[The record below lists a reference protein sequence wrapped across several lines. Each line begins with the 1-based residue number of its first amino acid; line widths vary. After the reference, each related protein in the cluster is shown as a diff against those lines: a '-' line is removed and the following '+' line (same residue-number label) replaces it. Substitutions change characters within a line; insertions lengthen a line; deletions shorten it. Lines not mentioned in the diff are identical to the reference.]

1 MYCLSMP
8 LPCDQTGVYAR
19 LRSRSG
25 LTLILDSSWEPRL
38 DSLRPLSRQCII
50 AQNPFAILTARG
62 SHAVLEWEGGRREQG
77 ETFSLLRRLL
87 ADFQLPGQD
96 SPTPFPAGA
105 MGYFGYELKSTLE
118 AVPSALPADLDMPD
132 LWLGFF
138 DSAVT
143 LDLEEDQLHITST
156 GLPLRGAAARE
167 RAVRRAEDLRA
178 QLFDPGTRGGALVE
192 GSTAG
197 YSPFC
202 QRGIGVQSGSNFRC
216 EEYLRAILRIKEH
229 IAAGDIYQA
238 NLSQRFKRPFEGDSF
253 DLFLDLRERT
263 PAPFSAYLDARDFSI
278 VSASPERFLHFDPGS
293 RLVST
298 RPIKGTRPRGET
310 PSLDRSLARELAG
323 SEKDHAEHVMIVD
336 LERNDLG
343 KVAEVGSVRVPE
355 FAVVET
361 FPAVF
366 HLTSTVEALLSPEKD
381 AVDLLKAAFPGGSVT
396 GAPKIRSM
404 EIIEQVETVR
414 RGAYTGSLGY
424 LSFSGEVDLN
434 ILIRTICTQGG
445 VASLHSGS
453 AIVADSDPE
462 SEYQETLIKAQA
474 LSQALD
480 RSGRNLNPSPSRVSQ
495 AVLTEP

>member
-1 MYCLSMP
+1 MHCLSMP
-8 LPCDQTGVYAR
+8 LPCDLTGVYAR

-25 LTLILDSSWEPRL
+25 PTLILDSSWEPRP
-38 DSLRPLSRQCII
+38 DSLRPLSRHCIL
-50 AQNPFAILTARG
+50 AQNPFAILTAKG
-62 SHAVLEWEGGRREQG
+62 SHAVLDWEGGQQERG

-87 ADFQLPGQD
+87 TDFELPGQD

-118 AVPSALPADLDMPD
+118 AVPSSLPADLNMPD

-138 DSAVT
+138 DTAVT
-143 LDLEEDQLHITST
+143 LNLEEDQLHITST

-178 QLFDPGTRGGALVE
+178 RLFDPGIRAHGLEQGFE
-192 GSTAG
+192 TADLPL
-197 YSPFC
+197 Y
-202 QRGIGVQSGSNFRC
+202 QRELGVQTGSNFSRD
-216 EEYLRAILRIKEH
+216 EYLRAIRRIKEH

-238 NLSQRFKRPFEGDSF
+238 NLSQRFKRPFAGDSF

-278 VSASPERFLHFDPGS
+278 VSASPERFLHLDPRS
-293 RLVST
+293 RLVSS
-298 RPIKGTRPRGET
+298 RPIKGTRPRGAT
-310 PSLDRSLARELAG
+310 PSLDRSLAQELAG
-323 SEKDHAEHVMIVD
+323 SAKDNAEHVMIVD

-381 AVDLLKAAFPGGSVT
+381 GVDLLKAAFPGGSVT

-414 RGAYTGSLGY
+414 RGAYTGALGY
-424 LSFSGEVDLN
+424 LSFSGEMDLN

-480 RSGRNLNPSPSRVSQ
+480 RSVRNVDHTPSGVQQ

>member
-1 MYCLSMP
+1 MHCLSMP
-8 LPCDQTGVYAR
+8 LPCDRASVYTR

-25 LTLILDSSWEPRL
+25 PTLILDSSWEPRPN
-38 DSLRPLSRQCII
+38 SVRALSRHCIL
-50 AQNPFAILTARG
+50 AKEPFAILTAWG
-62 SHAVLEWEGGRREQG
+62 SHAVLDWEGGRQERG

-87 ADFQLPGQD
+87 ADFELTGQD

-105 MGYFGYELKSTLE
+105 MGYFGYELRSALE
-118 AVPSALPADLDMPD
+118 AVPSALPADFDMPD
-132 LWLGFF
+132 LWLAFF

-143 LDLEEDQLHITST
+143 LDLEEDLLHITST
-156 GLPLRGAAARE
+156 GLPQRGAAARE
-167 RAVRRAEDLRA
+167 RALRRAEDLRL
-178 QLFDPGTRGGALVE
+178 QLFAPASQIDGFEKSMEEDASRFSQGE
-192 GSTAG
+192 
-197 YSPFC
+197 
-202 QRGIGVQSGSNFRC
+202 IGVPAGSNFSR
-216 EEYLRAILRIKEH
+216 EDYLAAIRRIKEH

-238 NLSQRFKRPFEGDSF
+238 NLSQRFKRPFKGDSF
-253 DLFLDLRERT
+253 DLFLDLRKRT
-263 PAPFSAYLDARDFSI
+263 PAPFSAYLDARNFSI
-278 VSASPERFLHFDPGS
+278 VSASPERFLRFDPQS

-298 RPIKGTRPRGET
+298 RPIKGTRPRGAT
-310 PSLDRSLARELAG
+310 PSLDRSLARELAA

-343 KVAEVGSVRVPE
+343 RVAQIGSVRVPE

-381 AVDLLKAAFPGGSVT
+381 TVDLLKAAFPGGSVT
-396 GAPKIRSM
+396 GAPKIRAM

-414 RGAYTGSLGY
+414 RGAYTGALGY
-424 LSFSGEVDLN
+424 LSFTGELDLN

-445 VASLHSGS
+445 MASLHSGS

-474 LSQALD
+474 LSQVLD
-480 RSGRNLNPSPSRVSQ
+480 RSGQNANHSSSRASQ
-495 AVLTEP
+495 ALRELA

>member
-1 MYCLSMP
+1 M
-8 LPCDQTGVYAR
+8 
-19 LRSRSG
+19 
-25 LTLILDSSWEPRL
+25 LILDSSWEPRP
-38 DSLRPLSRQCII
+38 DSARPLSRHCIL
-50 AQNPFAILTARG
+50 ARDPFAVLTAWG
-62 SHAVLEWEGGRREQG
+62 SHAVLDWEGGCQEHG
-77 ETFSLLRRLL
+77 ETFSLLSRMLL
-87 ADFQLPGQD
+87 DFELTGED

-118 AVPSALPADLDMPD
+118 AVPSSLPADLDMPD
-132 LWLGFF
+132 VWLAFF

-143 LDLEEDQLHITST
+143 LDLEENLLHITST
-156 GLPLRGAAARE
+156 GLPQRGAAARK
-167 RAVRRAEDLRA
+167 RAVRRAEDLRV
-178 QLFDPGTRGGALVE
+178 QLFDPASPADGFEKSIEEGAPTHSQGGVGFQA
-192 GSTAG
+192 
-197 YSPFC
+197 
-202 QRGIGVQSGSNFRC
+202 GSNFSR
-216 EEYLRAILRIKEH
+216 EDYLGAIRRIKEH

-238 NLSQRFKRPFEGDSF
+238 NLSQRFKRPFRGNSF
-253 DLFLDLRERT
+253 DLFLDLRMRT

-278 VSASPERFLHFDPGS
+278 VSASPERFLHFDPQS

-298 RPIKGTRPRGET
+298 RPIKGTRPRGAT
-310 PSLDRSLARELAG
+310 PSLDRSLARELAA

-343 KVAEVGSVRVPE
+343 RVAQFGSVRVPE

-381 AVDLLKAAFPGGSVT
+381 AVDFMKAAFPGGSVT

-414 RGAYTGSLGY
+414 RGAYTGALGY
-424 LSFSGEVDLN
+424 FSFSGEVDLN
-434 ILIRTICTQGG
+434 ILIRTICTQAG

-462 SEYQETLIKAQA
+462 SEYQETLLKAQA

-480 RSGRNLNPSPSRVSQ
+480 CSGGVAHSPSTCQANVSQ
-495 AVLTEP
+495 AVSKLA

>member
-1 MYCLSMP
+1 MHCLSMA
-8 LPCDQTGVYAR
+8 LPCDRASVYAR

-25 LTLILDSSWEPRL
+25 PTLILDSSWEPRP
-38 DSLRPLSRQCII
+38 DSVRPLSRHCIL
-50 AQNPFAILTARG
+50 AQNPFAILTAWG
-62 SHAVLEWEGGRREQG
+62 SHAVLDWEGGRQEQG

-87 ADFQLPGQD
+87 ADFELTDQD

-105 MGYFGYELKSTLE
+105 MGYFGYELRSALE
-118 AVPSALPADLDMPD
+118 AVPSSLPADLDMPD
-132 LWLGFF
+132 LWLAFF

-143 LDLEEDQLHITST
+143 LDLEEDLLHITST
-156 GLPLRGAAARE
+156 GLPQRGAAARDS
-167 RAVRRAEDLRA
+167 AVRRAEDLRV
-178 QLFDPGTRGGALVE
+178 QLFDPVSRVDGFEECMGE
-192 GSTAG
+192 GS
-197 YSPFC
+197 PFN
-202 QRGIGVQSGSNFRC
+202 QGEVGVQAGSNFSR
-216 EEYLRAILRIKEH
+216 EDYLGAIGRIKEH

-238 NLSQRFKRPFEGDSF
+238 NLSQRFKRPFKGDSF
-253 DLFLDLRERT
+253 DLFLDLRKRT

-278 VSASPERFLHFDPGS
+278 VSASPERFLHFDPQS

-298 RPIKGTRPRGET
+298 RPIKGTRPRGAT
-310 PSLDRSLARELAG
+310 PSLDRSLARELAA

-343 KVAEVGSVRVPE
+343 RVAQVGSVRVPE

-381 AVDLLKAAFPGGSVT
+381 AVDLLQAAFPGGSVT

-414 RGAYTGSLGY
+414 RGAYTGALGY

-434 ILIRTICTQGG
+434 ILIRTICIQGG

-480 RSGRNLNPSPSRVSQ
+480 RSGGVTHSSSRASH
-495 AVLTEP
+495 AVRELV